1 MKATAN
7 SSGTP
12 AVDTQAE
19 AAARARQQ
27 QLTKPPGSLGRLEQ
41 IACWFAARLRSPV
54 PEMPRCEI
62 FVFAADHG
70 VATRAVSA
78 FPQSVTAQMLSNFA
92 RGGAAINVLASLEDC
107 RIEVVDVGVSSDEPP
122 PRGVRDER
130 IRAGTR
136 DLAAGQ
142 AMTHEELSAA
152 LGV

>member
-7 SSGTP
+7 SRGIP

-41 IACWFAARLRSPV
+41 MACWFAARLRNPV
-54 PEMPRCEI
+54 PEMPRSEI

-70 VATRAVSA
+70 VAARGVSA

-92 RGGAAINVLASLEDC
+92 RGGAAIRSEERRVGKEC
-107 RIEVVDVGVSSDEPP
+107 RSRWSPY
-122 PRGVRDER
+122 
-130 IRAGTR
+130 
-136 DLAAGQ
+136 
-142 AMTHEELSAA
+142 H
-152 LGV
+152 